1 MTAMGQEGPLP
12 SQAPTDCCPFR
23 KRSLAGVCA
32 YSRENPGPGGRGG
45 ANGGGA
51 RPNSLRNMVRLNLA
65 AYLGKIPADAKG
77 WGRNSGAA
85 LPNCPAKYGSPQSRP
100 LGENPR
106 PAEGVGRK

>member
-1 MTAMGQEGPLP
+1 MARM
-12 SQAPTDCCPFR
+12 
-23 KRSLAGVCA
+23 
-32 YSRENPGPGGRGG
+32 
-45 ANGGGA
+45 GGGA

-77 WGRNSGAA
+77 WGRNSGAD

-106 PAEGVGRK
+106 PAEEAGRK